1 MAFLLNLF
9 VTLQNC
15 LCGILQYASA
25 QFFEFL
31 DLEQKFSFLNWK
43 LPGVQ
48 LAFYKEH

>member
-1 MAFLLNLF
+1 
-9 VTLQNC
+9 

-43 LPGVQ
+43 LPSAQ
-48 LAFYKEH
+48 AACLRTH